1 MDKIIYTCSAEYIG
15 YVFPKRK
22 WWNILKYPREARM
35 EWQEM
40 FSGRE
45 ITLQMRILEDVA
57 PYRVWVPP
65 MYQEE
70 IWSEFI
76 RQTLKKKRFEILMV
90 IDPKGDGFGELLLK
104 NGEDINYLAVLTEN
118 ARWYEE
124 ALSELAAEY
133 GLYGMLFTEY
143 RDFQQYVRQICE
155 KKSALVFLKEAW
167 SYDNGKGGRAF
178 FHFPKGSLIM
188 DFGQKEDCP
197 KKFLQ
202 KRMENDYASMP
213 IFLDNIVK
221 NRYNSVVNEG
231 LQNREIRISRLQQ
244 NVYRAEDKN
253 KLSEK
258 RKGIKKWKKK
268 RTS

>member
-1 MDKIIYTCSAEYIG
+1 
-15 YVFPKRK
+15 
-22 WWNILKYPREARM
+22 
-35 EWQEM
+35 
-40 FSGRE
+40 
-45 ITLQMRILEDVA
+45 
-57 PYRVWVPP
+57 
-65 MYQEE
+65 
-70 IWSEFI
+70 
-76 RQTLKKKRFEILMV
+76 
-90 IDPKGDGFGELLLK
+90 
-104 NGEDINYLAVLTEN
+104 
-118 ARWYEE
+118 
-124 ALSELAAEY
+124 
-133 GLYGMLFTEY
+133 
-143 RDFQQYVRQICE
+143 
-155 KKSALVFLKEAW
+155 
-167 SYDNGKGGRAF
+167 
-178 FHFPKGSLIM
+178 M

-202 KRMENDYASMP
+202 KRMENDYVSMP